1 MEYRDA
7 MDAVEVE
14 ADASIV
20 KDGKTDGESR
30 ERLELRDKSLVGE
43 FQSAALGGR
52 SVVGAEL
59 EYSQAMG
66 CPAGHMPL
74 TIAGTGSGANTT
86 ADGLTLPG
94 ADLDDMGEPLLAGP
108 ILRISHASQTTT
120 GTGFSPRSCSVV
132 EKCYPLKGVGTWPGG
147 NVVSVGGRL
156 PARAGRFR
164 ERKE

>member
-1 MEYRDA
+1 MTKAQKLLHTVQKRVSEHTSKFALLEKKADRTAAEQSEFEQLDGVGEALQVEYRDA

-74 TIAGTGSGANTT
+74 TIFDSGR
-86 ADGLTLPG
+86 
-94 ADLDDMGEPLLAGP
+94 PL
-108 ILRISHASQTTT
+108 
-120 GTGFSPRSCSVV
+120 
-132 EKCYPLKGVGTWPGG
+132 
-147 NVVSVGGRL
+147 RL
-156 PARAGRFR
+156 EHRDVHTRR
-164 ERKE
+164 

>member
-74 TIAGTGSGANTT
+74 TIAGTGSGANLS
-86 ADGLTLPG
+86 GLFKIAT
-94 ADLDDMGEPLLAGP
+94 DVTKD
-108 ILRISHASQTTT
+108 TTT
-120 GTGFSPRSCSVV
+120 ETFGTGVARFAALISRSCSRRVSS
-132 EKCYPLKGVGTWPGG
+132 WP
-147 NVVSVGGRL
+147 
-156 PARAGRFR
+156 AA
-164 ERKE
+164 